1 MKKFIF
7 LDLDGTIF
15 DFHYAEELS
24 LIGMLIDLGVSY
36 DENTATLYSKIN
48 DRHWEALERG
58 EMTRDEVLT
67 HRFTELFEVM
77 GVDASPA
84 EARRIYESRLSACYY
99 YIEGAEVLLSEL
111 SRLDYK
117 LYLASN
123 GTDSVQTKRIAASGI
138 ARYFE
143 GIFIS
148 ERIGY
153 DKPSAEYFNR
163 CFDLIEGFD
172 KRFAVIVGDS
182 LSSDILGG
190 INAGIDTVWYNPCNK
205 KCDKIKPNY
214 EIKELRELIP
224 LLEKI

>member
-1 MKKFIF
+1 MKKYIF

-24 LIGMLIDLGVSY
+24 LIGMLEEHGVSY
-36 DENTATLYSKIN
+36 DEQTAALYSEIN

-77 GVDASPA
+77 SADASQA

-99 YIEGAEVLLSEL
+99 YIEGAEELLSEL

-138 ARYFE
+138 APYFE

-163 CFDLIEGFD
+163 CFERIEGFD
-172 KRFAVIVGDS
+172 KSLAVIVGDS

-190 INAGIDTVWYNPCNK
+190 INAEIDTVWYNPCNK